1 MKTLQRKEPVRA
13 AGLKERR
20 RKMKSAEGETPHGF
34 RSRAVRKEELCDP
47 KRRKSVFSPL
57 QSVVAHGHRPG
68 LQLPR
73 NFKPSQPCCGL
84 RVMRSRCGPGS
95 CSLVIGNGSQRLIP
109 RRSPGCSL
117 PDPQWDF
124 NAEGA
129 PLRPLSIFGG
139 ILYVQQSYT
148 PRSAP
153 ARGVSA
159 SASQARAEARLRRPL
174 PSAERHLY

>member
-1 MKTLQRKEPVRA
+1 MKTIQRKEPAFAV
-13 AGLKERR
+13 GIKERR
-20 RKMKSAEGETPHGF
+20 RKMKSAEGEAPHGV
-34 RSRAVRKEELCDP
+34 RDRAARNKEMFDP
-47 KRRKSVFSPL
+47 KRRKTDFSSL
-57 QSVVAHGHRPG
+57 QSAVAPGHRRR

-73 NFKPSQPCCGL
+73 KFKPSQPCCGL